1 MNNVAELHKLNVNSE
16 DKNVQCGG
24 AAQIG
29 HKFTGLKL
37 Q

>member
-29 HKFTGLKL
+29 RIFRGQK
-37 Q
+37 